1 MRRPALSP
9 LSFSLFLASTVGAA
23 ACDWREFD
31 DISDTTWVE
40 SSGAPSDVDSSDYAV
55 ALAEANDEAASQTKQ
70 LAVISRSK
78 LTLAFLEFD
87 ADGGTTVR
95 QSISL
100 DANSGGPFDVLPQ
113 SPVYASDPRSG
124 RVAIAANG
132 KIAIGEPTRNSLDV
146 ALAPNSSQSAGLT
159 FLTIG
164 SGTYVAAATERG
176 ISLVDTASPTV
187 TTPICTAPANL
198 FNRFIALGT
207 ARVGGVDQ
215 LVVWYENNGSHV
227 NTFTVALA
235 GGNCTL
241 TPAGTVA
248 SGTLS
253 MPTRGDY
260 PLIEGARIIS
270 VPGTELAA
278 IADPTKGQVFLLGA
292 TGERLAQSFEAP
304 SVSSLDIGQLGSET
318 YFFAGS
324 ASYNN
329 AGKTDAGRVQATLYS
344 NGTLSTTPALTLHDA
359 APEANQR
366 FGRAVAVIPFD
377 SATAPIV
384 VVGADDE
391 MFTYF
396 RTSLYE
402 ERRDR

>member
-1 MRRPALSP
+1 MRRPFSSV
-9 LSFSLFLASTVGAA
+9 SFSLLLASTVGAA

-31 DISDTTWVE
+31 DIADTTWVE
-40 SSGAPSDVDSSDYAV
+40 SSGAPSGVDSSDYAV
-55 ALAEANDEAASQTKQ
+55 ALAEANDEATSQTKQ

-146 ALAPNSSQSAGLT
+146 ALAPNSAQSAGLT
-159 FLTIG
+159 FLNIG
-164 SGTYVAAATERG
+164 SATYVAAATERG
-176 ISLVDTASPTV
+176 IVLVDTASATV
-187 TTPICTAPANL
+187 TTPICTTPPSL

-207 ARVGGVDQ
+207 TRVGGADQ

-227 NTFTVALA
+227 NTFSVAVA

-241 TPAGTVA
+241 TPVGTVA

-260 PLIEGARIIS
+260 PLIEGARIVP

-278 IADPTKGQVFLLGA
+278 IADPTKGQVFLLAA
-292 TGERLAQSFEAP
+292 TGERLAQTFDAP
-304 SVSSLDIGQLGSET
+304 GVSSLDIGQLGSET
-318 YFFAGS
+318 YFFVGS
-324 ASYNN
+324 ASYDNGGKNN
-329 AGKTDAGRVQATLYS
+329 SGRVQATLL
-344 NGTLSTTPALTLHDA
+344 NGTPSTTPALTLHDA
-359 APEANQR
+359 APSAEQR